1 MRVILMA
8 LAAVTALAAVGIQS
22 AQAQFNRPVCSRGGG
37 PDSSGL
43 DDCSF
48 NTYAQC
54 EATVKGLGRYCID
67 NPEIAWR
74 ARGWK
79 DPNDPPAKTERH
91 RK

>member
-1 MRVILMA
+1 MIFMA
-8 LAAVTALAAVGIQS
+8 LAAVTALAAVGIPS
-22 AQAQFNRPVCSRGGG
+22 AQAQFNGPVCSRGGG
-37 PDSSGL
+37 PESSGL

-48 NTYAQC
+48 KTWAQC
-54 EATVKGLGRYCID
+54 EAAVKGLGRYCID

-79 DPNDPPAKTERH
+79 DPNEQPSRTGRH